1 MYNIRVYIATKSLKL
16 VVYTMFIL
24 SVIHTTVSSICNN
37 ITFLIFHNN
46 TIKKMEWIGSSGAI
60 ACRKFE
66 KVKQDEG
73 LKISIN

>member
-1 MYNIRVYIATKSLKL
+1 
-16 VVYTMFIL
+16 MFIL
-24 SVIHTTVSSICNN
+24 SVIHTTVSYIGNN
-37 ITFLIFHNN
+37 TMFLIFHNN
-46 TIKKMEWIGSSGAI
+46 TIKKMKWIGSFRAI